1 MNSVLLDTSFFIR
14 LLNSG
19 DSLHE
24 NAKAYYKHFL
34 ESKIEMKISTISIA
48 EFCVKGDITDLPLKT
63 LKIIPF
69 NYNHAQ
75 KAGVFARIIYE
86 NRAKQNLEIHP
97 RILIP
102 NDTKLFAQA
111 DLDDAVSAFVT
122 SDERTQPV
130 IDLLRSSAN
139 ARFYYIDLKSPYNQ
153 MFGILL

>member
-14 LLNSG
+14 LLNSE

-24 NAKAYYKHFL
+24 NAKAYYRYFL
-34 ESKIEMKISTISIA
+34 ENGVVMKISTISIA
-48 EFCVKGDITDLPLKT
+48 EFCVKGDLTDLPLKT

-111 DLDDAVSAFVT
+111 DLDDAVDAFVT
-122 SDERTQPV
+122 SDERTQSI
-130 IDLLRSSAN
+130 IDLLKNSVN
-139 ARFYYIDLKSPYNQ
+139 ARFYYIDLKIPYNQ
-153 MFGILL
+153 TFGVLL